1 VQAALILWLD
11 CLDLRLV
18 FTATVIDCGPLS
30 GDPMQ
35 LARFESDSLFQAA
48 KIIRT
53 FNPVNV
59 KSAADGIPLG
69 HVRIIV
75 ITVLKVSKLCKLH
88 QMLYPIV
95 FSMRFAGARLEMAA
109 RMGDLLCVSQEQL
122 VAHVIY
128 VTAQSFTQEP
138 WS

>member
-1 VQAALILWLD
+1 MWVTRRRVQAALMLWLD

-95 FSMRFAGARLEMAA
+95 FDAFCRRAPRDGS
-109 RMGDLLCVSQEQL
+109 
-122 VAHVIY
+122 
-128 VTAQSFTQEP
+128 
-138 WS
+138 

>member
-1 VQAALILWLD
+1 VGHKAACASSFDTLVRLSRLG
-11 CLDLRLV
+11 LV

-53 FNPVNV
+53 VNPVNV

-75 ITVLKVSKLCKLH
+75 ITVLKVSKLCK
-88 QMLYPIV
+88 PTRCFV
-95 FSMRFAGARLEMAA
+95 R
-109 RMGDLLCVSQEQL
+109 
-122 VAHVIY
+122 
-128 VTAQSFTQEP
+128 
-138 WS
+138 